1 MINIISDNYAIKFN
15 GEYGEFTSETDGK
28 LHFNIQSCHQ
38 EYEPRGKVEVDI
50 KSPLHSDKAK
60 CGFFFKYLKSF
71 TEVLLIQ
78 SY

>member
-1 MINIISDNYAIKFN
+1 MTMINIFSDNYAIKFN

-60 CGFFFKYLKSF
+60 CGFFLN
-71 TEVLLIQ
+71 T
-78 SY
+78 